1 MDLRSKALRSFKDE
15 YLLDFVNIE
24 DPDETDERVIEQQ
37 IVHNIKNFIMAL
49 GSDFSFMG
57 NQYRLVVSEK
67 EKSNYLI
74 FKISN
79 YQNMKK
85 EYIAPLVTIVKLSN
99 RNMIASSIISTSGV
113 EDLGVGGYTEGVVS
127 EGAAKANNY
136 SVWDEDWS
144 D

>member
-1 MDLRSKALRSFKDE
+1 
-15 YLLDFVNIE
+15 
-24 DPDETDERVIEQQ
+24 
-37 IVHNIKNFIMAL
+37 
-49 GSDFSFMG
+49 
-57 NQYRLVVSEK
+57 
-67 EKSNYLI
+67 
-74 FKISN
+74 
-79 YQNMKK
+79 MKK